1 MGQSEAL
8 AKVDLLK
15 EEWVRQVKAVIELEN
30 KEEEGITYS
39 RILKERPVIA
49 CLLVG
54 EFGTGKSLLIKILGE
69 GLKEEYQKL
78 DIRLKD
84 VMASANRINKFKPN
98 IRYIS
103 PGGAG
108 RKLVDYAE
116 ILETQKEKNKNIG
129 ILGAL
134 GGIIA
139 IGFSLIALGARNMV
153 LNMIGGM
160 TFERALVTA
169 ATSYFYIGVGLIG
182 MPMFLL
188 FWLFMM
194 RNPTGTTKQH
204 PMVPQLLVDR
214 NPETMEYYKNVTVV
228 SDAALFGEIEWDALQ
243 GNLGIPPHQ
252 RTFAGAVHDAD
263 KVILYVDE
271 GRNLSAS
278 QIIKLLT
285 VMEDGEM
292 PIQAQSN
299 TSTLSGGGTGGA
311 TAGQNVMTPPV
322 KAMFFLFIAV
332 NLDFIFD
339 KSSLFNQIPA
349 FRDRIEN
356 YGDIIMMKDEIPAG
370 PLNEMMVCQ
379 VVRDEIYRF
388 GFPPMEAQGFHDILD
403 YVKTRASDKN
413 HMKIMFRAV
422 IKVIK
427 KSAQLAWTS
436 GDTRIKESHVRTAI
450 EDYTS
455 TIETQVLENA
465 MSKTMSATEVQIKGK
480 EFGQVNGLSVLGAD
494 SYHEGAGDVM
504 QVQAYV
510 KLVDDPKLAD
520 YVHSGI
526 VHGDDKDVTDSIK
539 DVRTAIL
546 RIYGIDLKTQAYT
559 HIKFSGTRI
568 DGPSAGVTMTISLMS
583 SLGDPDDFKR
593 RLVEHLKAGGKLSE
607 FELYPVPLKQN
618 IAMTGA
624 MEIKE
629 VMKGDIKVSAIG
641 GIIAKIRGANR
652 YGIRYV
658 IMPKINYD
666 HKIVDVN
673 AFNGTIPLYGNTVR
687 EYFEQV
693 RADKEDT
700 DESIKAMD
708 TDNPL
713 YRAKK
718 KAAIEDEKNRKRGLE
733 K

>member
-1 MGQSEAL
+1 
-8 AKVDLLK
+8 
-15 EEWVRQVKAVIELEN
+15 
-30 KEEEGITYS
+30 
-39 RILKERPVIA
+39 
-49 CLLVG
+49 
-54 EFGTGKSLLIKILGE
+54 
-69 GLKEEYQKL
+69 
-78 DIRLKD
+78 
-84 VMASANRINKFKPN
+84 
-98 IRYIS
+98 
-103 PGGAG
+103 
-108 RKLVDYAE
+108 
-116 ILETQKEKNKNIG
+116 
-129 ILGAL
+129 
-134 GGIIA
+134 
-139 IGFSLIALGARNMV
+139 
-153 LNMIGGM
+153 
-160 TFERALVTA
+160 
-169 ATSYFYIGVGLIG
+169 
-182 MPMFLL
+182 
-188 FWLFMM
+188 
-194 RNPTGTTKQH
+194 
-204 PMVPQLLVDR
+204 
-214 NPETMEYYKNVTVV
+214 
-228 SDAALFGEIEWDALQ
+228 
-243 GNLGIPPHQ
+243 
-252 RTFAGAVHDAD
+252 
-263 KVILYVDE
+263 
-271 GRNLSAS
+271 
-278 QIIKLLT
+278 
-285 VMEDGEM
+285 
-292 PIQAQSN
+292 
-299 TSTLSGGGTGGA
+299 
-311 TAGQNVMTPPV
+311 
-322 KAMFFLFIAV
+322 
-332 NLDFIFD
+332 
-339 KSSLFNQIPA
+339 
-349 FRDRIEN
+349 
-356 YGDIIMMKDEIPAG
+356 MMKDEIPAG

-583 SLGDPDDFKR
+583 SPGDPDDFKR